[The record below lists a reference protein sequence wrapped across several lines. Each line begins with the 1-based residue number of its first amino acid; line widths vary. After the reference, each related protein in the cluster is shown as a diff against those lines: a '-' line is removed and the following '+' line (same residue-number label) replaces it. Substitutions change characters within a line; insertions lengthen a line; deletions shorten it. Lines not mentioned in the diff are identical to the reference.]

1 MVLLYRALLTTGVIG
16 GLVYF
21 IGLGGYLLAFG
32 QGC

>member
-1 MVLLYRALLTTGVIG
+1 MLLLGRALLTTGVIG